1 MGMDWQGRVRLCLCP
16 YISCAVRSGSPFPA
30 SVAISIHG
38 HRQSGCKA
46 APDGSRPLYRGSVVR
61 VDSGRGQN
69 HTLRP
74 LWTLW
79 PPVFAGEQDVG
90 PPKGWDVGQ
99 ELGLDHQPG
108 VFPLSDRFAEM
119 GGIPAP
125 IGFGNET

>member
-1 MGMDWQGRVRLCLCP
+1 MAGGTLLGRR
-16 YISCAVRSGSPFPA
+16 YS
-30 SVAISIHG
+30 AILRPRG
-38 HRQSGCKA
+38 
-46 APDGSRPLYRGSVVR
+46 PLYIRRLHTQIASLQKVHYG

-69 HTLRP
+69 HTLGP

-79 PPVFAGEQDVG
+79 PPVFAGEQDAG

-99 ELGLDHQPG
+99 ELGLDYQPG
-108 VFPLSDRFAEM
+108 VFPLSERFAEM